1 MPTQR
6 RAPVRIGIA
15 GVAVL
20 VLAFGLA
27 VPVVL
32 AATRGVDIRD
42 FSFSPRTVEIRVGD
56 TLRWTNRDSV
66 AHTATARNGSF
77 DTGMLAEGESG
88 SIRFTAAGTYRYLCT
103 PHPDMTGTV
112 VVRPA
117 GTVVPPNTSTE
128 AIADSSEAG
137 FGTADVLFAVLAVVG
152 GLVFLLPE
160 RLLRR
165 RRSSP

>member
-6 RAPVRIGIA
+6 RALLRGLA
-15 GVAVL
+15 GAAIL

-42 FSFSPRTVEIRVGD
+42 FAFSPRTVEVQVGD
-56 TLRWTNRDSV
+56 TVRWTNRDSV

-77 DTGMLAEGESG
+77 DTGLLAEGESG
-88 SIRFTAAGTYRYLCT
+88 SVRFTTAGTYRYVCT

-112 VVRPA
+112 VVRAA
-117 GTVVPPNTSTE
+117 GTVVPPNTTTVV
-128 AIADSSEAG
+128 DPSEPASIDARLG
-137 FGTADVLFAVLAVVG
+137 LLAAFGT
-152 GLVFLLPE
+152 LLLLSE
-160 RLLRR
+160 RVLRR
-165 RRSSP
+165 RRSSH